1 MKLFTA
7 TSLTRRRKKYE
18 GLAARLTCV
27 YPEPWEAAVGQ
38 ELVNG
43 NLGTPHTGTRIR
55 YGSKERND
63 YRTLTAAR
71 KVSRVC

>member
-1 MKLFTA
+1 MK
-7 TSLTRRRKKYE
+7 
-18 GLAARLTCV
+18 GLLRGYRD

-38 ELVNG
+38 ELVNER
-43 NLGTPHTGTRIR
+43 HRQARTRVR

-71 KVSRVC
+71 KVSRVCSLFPRRPSLACW